1 VPELVRVVQFQVS
14 AACFDLRISFATFMQ
29 VNGDKSKLKRNT
41 APSPPSSAH
50 SSGLQVPTDASTR
63 SPFTN
68 TFRSRYM
75 TMISPRSSNY
85 ERLEGGMGPSRVSLV
100 RFGWKKFGIVAC
112 VLIGLIYLFGP
123 RQKRWTYQ
131 EKQPG

>member
-1 VPELVRVVQFQVS
+1 
-14 AACFDLRISFATFMQ
+14 MQ
-29 VNGDKSKLKRNT
+29 VNGDKSKLKRNKT
-41 APSPPSSAH
+41 SFKVQVLAPTDKNSPSPPPSAH

-68 TFRSRYM
+68 TFRSRYL

-85 ERLEGGMGPSRVSLV
+85 ERLEGGMGPSRMSHV
-100 RFGWKKFGIVAC
+100 RWYGWKKFGIAAC

-123 RQKRWTYQ
+123 RQKRWNSL
-131 EKQPG
+131 EKHPG